1 MAYVLDQI
9 VQQPVSSASTT
20 ESPNTDYLTPIT
32 NNCNVITNGI
42 QYSVGFSADKTY
54 YFHGKVNKRTNAQT
68 LYIYLIKTGA
78 SASDEKK
85 QYLRTLK
92 VDAEADINQ
101 WVDIELIFTPY
112 INEFDTIS
120 FEPQT
125 SIIPIIC
132 YEELNEVN
140 NKISNNKE
148 FIKMG
153 VQSSTG
159 LSMVLNGE
167 SIHVGKTGIY
177 EIKNNTVLI
186 NFFSVVSAATEDGLI
201 DGKTFEE
208 YLAYLIT
215 NSQSGCIFGHSKKR
229 SIIGYILDCIYDVQQ
244 GG

>member
-9 VQQPVSSASTT
+9 VQQSVSSASTT

-32 NNCNVITNGI
+32 NNCNIVTNGI
-42 QYSVGFSADKTY
+42 KYSVGFSADKTY

-92 VDAEADINQ
+92 VDAKTATNQ

-125 SIIPIIC
+125 NVTPIIC

-153 VQSSTG
+153 VQSRTG

-167 SIHVGKTGIY
+167 SIHVGKSGIY

-186 NFFSVVSAATEDGLI
+186 NFFSIVSAATEDGLI

-208 YLAYLIT
+208 YLTYLAE
-215 NSQSGCIFGHSKKR
+215 NEQSGCIFGHSKKR
-229 SIIGYILDCIYDVQQ
+229 SITGYILDCIYD
-244 GG
+244 G